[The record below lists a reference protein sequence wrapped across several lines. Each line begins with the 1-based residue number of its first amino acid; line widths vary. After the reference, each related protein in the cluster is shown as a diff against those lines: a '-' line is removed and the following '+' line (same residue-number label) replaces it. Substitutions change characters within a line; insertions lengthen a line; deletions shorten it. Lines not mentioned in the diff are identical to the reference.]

1 MVALRAIFAALIVL
15 VGFVAADEQST
26 T

>member
-15 VGFVAADEQST
+15 VSFVAADEQST